1 MIHWSKPNE
10 IHNFNHPVSWCEQ
23 SQWLIFEVINP
34 NKDLLML
41 YGVGICGWIFF
52 IRELGLGTCLT
63 LSPFVDAL
71 FLFASP
77 VVRLVKVGTRSELR
91 QERHIV
97 RRRECRC
104 KSLCVA
110 NPKHSPANSQ
120 PVASPRVEMLS
131 VCLYHREALDI
142 WNHIDSCCLNNRQ
155 SILCSNQYRQQF
167 SREMEVLTNMSSV
180 LVNTSPVGTE
190 LPSACMLRFWFP
202 TSCKKCARSL
212 AFMVP
217 TKQFSLKFFA
227 MAGK

>member
-1 MIHWSKPNE
+1 MIHWPKPNE

-34 NKDLLML
+34 NKDLRML
-41 YGVGICGWIFF
+41 YAVGICGWIFF
-52 IRELGLGTCLT
+52 IRALGLGTCLT
-63 LSPFVDAL
+63 LSPFVHAL

-77 VVRLVKVGTRSELR
+77 VARLVKVGTRSELR

-120 PVASPRVEMLS
+120 PVASPKVEMLS

-142 WNHIDSCCLNNRQ
+142 GNHIDSCYLNNLQ
-155 SILCSNQYRQQF
+155 SIPCSNMFQPISPTIFRCTWNGGTHKHEQRIGEYFFCWNGTIF
-167 SREMEVLTNMSSV
+167 SVHVAFLVSNLLQKMCKIFDTTGTN
-180 LVNTSPVGTE
+180 
-190 LPSACMLRFWFP
+190 
-202 TSCKKCARSL
+202 
-212 AFMVP
+212 
-217 TKQFSLKFFA
+217 
-227 MAGK
+227 